1 MQRRIYN
8 ILVFTIVIAFT
19 ACDSYLINEELD
31 GIWQLQTIER
41 NNPDTIISN
50 EGDLFYSFQR
60 HTILIGDYNNP
71 NENVGQLK
79 SEQYDCLFERIGDII
94 MMEEFQLYYQREDQ
108 PYDTTRLKRFG
119 LYEKKNTFHIE
130 ELTIK
135 RLVLRSDSALLTMRR
150 Y

>member
-1 MQRRIYN
+1 MKRRFYH
-8 ILVFTIVIAFT
+8 ILTFIIISSFT
-19 ACDSYLINEELD
+19 ACDNYLINGQLD

-60 HTILIGDYNNP
+60 HTVLVGDYINP
-71 NENVGQLK
+71 GEHVGQLK
-79 SEQYDCLFERIGDII
+79 TEQYDCLFERIGDSI
-94 MMEEFQLYYQREDQ
+94 MMQEFQLYYMRENQ
-108 PYDTTRLKRFG
+108 PYDTTKLKKFG
-119 LYEKKNTFHIE
+119 LYEKKNAFRIE

-135 RLVLRSDSALLTMRR
+135 CLRLRSDSALLTMRK

>member
-1 MQRRIYN
+1 MKRRFYH
-8 ILVFTIVIAFT
+8 ILTFIIISSFT
-19 ACDSYLINEELD
+19 ACDNYLINGQLD

-60 HTILIGDYNNP
+60 HTVLVGDYINP
-71 NENVGQLK
+71 GEHVGQLK
-79 SEQYDCLFERIGDII
+79 TEQYDCLFERIGDSI
-94 MMEEFQLYYQREDQ
+94 MMQEFQLYYMRENQ
-108 PYDTTRLKRFG
+108 PYDTTKLKKFG
-119 LYEKKNTFHIE
+119 LYEKKNAFRIE

-135 RLVLRSDSALLTMRR
+135 RLRLRSDSALLTMRK

>member
-1 MQRRIYN
+1 MQRRIYS
-8 ILVFTIVIAFT
+8 ILAFSIVIAFT
-19 ACDSYLINEELD
+19 ACDSYLINGNLD

-41 NNPDTIISN
+41 NTPDTIIRN
-50 EGDLFYSFQR
+50 EGNLFYSFQR
-60 HTILIGDYNNP
+60 HTVLIGDYNNP
-71 NENVGQLK
+71 DGPVGQLK
-79 SEQYDCLFERIGDII
+79 SEQYDCLFKRIGDSI
-94 MMEEFQLYYQREDQ
+94 MMEEFQLYYKREEQ
-108 PYDTTRLKRFG
+108 TYDTTRLKKFG

>member
-1 MQRRIYN
+1 MQRCIYN
-8 ILVFTIVIAFT
+8 IFVLAIVIAFT
-19 ACDSYLINEELD
+19 ACDSYLINGELD
-31 GIWQLQTIER
+31 GMWQLQSIER
-41 NNPDTIISN
+41 NNPDTTIRN
-50 EGDLFYSFQR
+50 EGNLFYSFQR

-71 NENVGQLK
+71 NGPVGQLK
-79 SEQYDCLFERIGDII
+79 SEQYDCLFERIGDSIK
-94 MMEEFQLYYQREDQ
+94 MEEFQLYYQRENQ

-119 LYEKKNTFHIE
+119 LYEKKNAFHIE

>member
-1 MQRRIYN
+1 MKRRFYH
-8 ILVFTIVIAFT
+8 ILTFIIISSFT
-19 ACDSYLINEELD
+19 ACDNYIINGQLD

-60 HTILIGDYNNP
+60 HTVLVGDYINP
-71 NENVGQLK
+71 GEHVGQLK
-79 SEQYDCLFERIGDII
+79 TEQYDCLFERIGDSI
-94 MMEEFQLYYQREDQ
+94 MMQEFQLYYMRENQ
-108 PYDTTRLKRFG
+108 PYDTTKLKKFG
-119 LYEKKNTFHIE
+119 LYEKKNAFRIE

-135 RLVLRSDSALLTMRR
+135 RLRLRSDSALLTMRK

>member
-1 MQRRIYN
+1 MKKHTYN
-8 ILVFTIVIAFT
+8 ILALAIIIAFT
-19 ACDSYLINEELD
+19 ACDSYLINGDLD

-41 NNPDTIISN
+41 NNPDTIIRN

-71 NENVGQLK
+71 NGPVGQLK
-79 SEQYDCLFERIGDII
+79 SEQYDCLFERIGDSIK
-94 MMEEFQLYYQREDQ
+94 MEEFQLYYHRENQ

-119 LYEKKNTFHIE
+119 LYEEKNTFNIE

-135 RLVLRSDSALLTMRR
+135 RLVLRSDSALLTLRR

>member
-19 ACDSYLINEELD
+19 ACDSYLINGELD

>member
-8 ILVFTIVIAFT
+8 ILAFAIVIAFT
-19 ACDSYLINEELD
+19 ACDSYLINGELD

-41 NNPDTIISN
+41 NNPDTIIRN

-60 HTILIGDYNNP
+60 HTILIGDYNNGP
-71 NENVGQLK
+71 VGQLK
-79 SEQYDCLFERIGDII
+79 SEQYDCLFERIGDSI

>member
-1 MQRRIYN
+1 MPRLINN
-8 ILVFTIVIAFT
+8 ILTLTLIASLIS
-19 ACDSYLINEELD
+19 CENYLINGQLD

-41 NNPDTIISN
+41 NNPDTIIRN
-50 EGDLFYSFQR
+50 QGDLFYSIQR
-60 HTILIGDYNNP
+60 HTILVGDYNNP
-71 NENVGQLK
+71 SELVGQLK
-79 SEQYDCLFERIGDII
+79 SEQYDCLFERIGDSIK
-94 MMEEFQLYYQREDQ
+94 MDEFQLYYQRENE

-119 LYEKKNTFHIE
+119 LYEKKNTFLIE

>member
-8 ILVFTIVIAFT
+8 ILAFTIIIAFT
-19 ACDSYLINEELD
+19 ACDSYLINGELD